1 MLINYRKN
9 IIYALASEDEPSS
22 FSVDSASG
30 GGGGGGENS
39 PWSKILQSVIVIP
52 QTPQGCD
59 VDGLSYQKEAG
70 FRLLMQPSVEHF
82 TSIKY
87 LIIFFLMF

>member
-9 IIYALASEDEPSS
+9 IIYALASAEEASS
-22 FSVDSASG
+22 SSVDSASG
-30 GGGGGGENS
+30 GGGGGGANS
-39 PWSKILQSVIVIP
+39 PWSKTLQSVIIIP
-52 QTPQGCD
+52 QTPQGCE
-59 VDGLSYQKEAG
+59 VAGLSYQKEAG

-87 LIIFFLMF
+87 FIIFFLMS